1 MEEVICANCYTP
13 LSPVLSACP
22 GCGDNIIITGEQK
35 NIIDRVQP
43 NCLIHRYDGSD
54 LLEPAFI
61 IKEGKTNL
69 KAATKLKEYAKPIT
83 VPKQK
88 TYAFDQNILSAIQ
101 SLRNERT
108 ASIRRYDQLIQSHW
122 QQLKPYKPK
131 T

>member
-13 LSPVLSACP
+13 LSPDLPACP
-22 GCGDNIIITGEQK
+22 GCGDSIVITGEQK
-35 NIIDRVQP
+35 NILDHVQP

-61 IKEGKTNL
+61 LKEGKTNL
-69 KAATKLKEYAKPIT
+69 KAATKLKEYTKPIT
-83 VPKQK
+83 VPKHK
-88 TYAFDQNILSAIQ
+88 AYAFDQNILSSIQ

-108 ASIRRYDQLIQSHW
+108 ASIMRYDQLIQSHW
-122 QQLKPYKPK
+122 QQLKPYKQK